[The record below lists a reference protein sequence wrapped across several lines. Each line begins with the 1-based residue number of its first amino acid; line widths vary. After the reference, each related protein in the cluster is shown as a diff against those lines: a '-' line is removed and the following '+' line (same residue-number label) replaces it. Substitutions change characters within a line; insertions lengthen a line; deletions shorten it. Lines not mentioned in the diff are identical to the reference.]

1 MQLGF
6 VSATVVRLA
15 APRSR
20 RRRSSRWEWNAADEV
35 EDDVGRHKE
44 GDDEHDRCGGVRTRH
59 GAQPRQKPSAACGTM
74 KRDVLRAESSPSAR
88 DATPRVA

>member
-20 RRRSSRWEWNAADEV
+20 RRRSSRWDWNVADEV
-35 EDDVGRHKE
+35 EDDVSRHE
-44 GDDEHDRCGGVRTRH
+44 EADDEHDRFGGARTRH
-59 GAQPRQKPSAACGTM
+59 GAQPRP
-74 KRDVLRAESSPSAR
+74 
-88 DATPRVA
+88 